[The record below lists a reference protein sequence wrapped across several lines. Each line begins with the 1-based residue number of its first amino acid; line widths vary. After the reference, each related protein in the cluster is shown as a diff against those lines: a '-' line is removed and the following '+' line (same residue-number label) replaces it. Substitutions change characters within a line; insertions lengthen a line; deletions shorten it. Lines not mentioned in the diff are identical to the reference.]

1 MDSPCDE
8 VEAFD
13 EYVKNMWLAKSKKS
27 SPTGTLNEEIPP
39 VAAAPLIGFAQ
50 AFRETAREV
59 HATARLKGWWDSR
72 DGMERLAAS
81 ETPALLEFTK
91 ATLDAAC
98 IALIHSEL
106 SEAIEAA
113 RAGDP
118 PDDKVPEYSGVEAEL
133 ADVIIRIMDIAA
145 HRGWRVGDAVEA
157 KMAMNRTR
165 SRMHGGKR
173 F

>member
-8 VEAFD
+8 VEVFD
-13 EYVKNMWLAKSKKS
+13 EYVKNMWLAKTKKP
-27 SPTGTLNEEIPP
+27 SPPGTLNEEIPP
-39 VAAAPLIGFAQ
+39 VAVAPLGFGQ
-50 AFRETAREV
+50 VFRETAQEV
-59 HATARLKGWWDSR
+59 HATARAKGWWTSR

-81 ETPALLEFTK
+81 EVPSLLEFTK

-118 PDDKVPEYSGVEAEL
+118 PDDKIPEYSGVEAEL

-165 SRMHGGKR
+165 SHMHGGKK

>member
-1 MDSPCDE
+1 MDSPSDE
-8 VEAFD
+8 CEID
-13 EYVKNMWLAKSKKS
+13 HEYIKNIWLKKNA
-27 SPTGTLNEEIPP
+27 PPAGALKEEIPP
-39 VAAAPLIGFAQ
+39 VAVPPLVGFGQVFRATAQ
-50 AFRETAREV
+50 EV
-59 HATARLKGWWDSR
+59 HATARAKGWWDSR
-72 DGMERLAAS
+72 DGMERLSAS
-81 ETPALLEFTK
+81 ESPALLEFTK

-118 PDDKVPEYSGVEAEL
+118 PDDKIPEYSGVEAEL

-157 KMAMNRTR
+157 KMEMNRGR
-165 SRMHGGKR
+165 SRMHGGKK

>member
-8 VEAFD
+8 VEVFD
-13 EYVKNMWLAKSKKS
+13 EYVKNMWLAKTKKP
-27 SPTGTLNEEIPP
+27 SPTGTPKEEIPQ
-39 VAAAPLIGFAQ
+39 VAVAPLSFGQ
-50 AFRETAREV
+50 VFRETAQEV
-59 HATARLKGWWDSR
+59 HATARSKGWWDSR
-72 DGMERLAAS
+72 DGMERLSAS
-81 ETPALLEFTK
+81 ESSALLEFTK

-118 PDDKVPEYSGVEAEL
+118 PDDKIPEYSGVEAEL

-157 KMAMNRTR
+157 KMAMNRGR
-165 SRMHGGKR
+165 SRMHGGKK

>member
-1 MDSPCDE
+1 MDSPVDDIE
-8 VEAFD
+8 IDA
-13 EYVKNMWLAKSKKS
+13 EYIKSIWLKKNVPPA
-27 SPTGTLNEEIPP
+27 GTHREEIPP
-39 VAAAPLIGFAQ
+39 VAVAPLCFGQ
-50 AFRETAREV
+50 VFRETAQEV

-81 ETPALLEFTK
+81 ESPALLEFTK
-91 ATLDAAC
+91 VTLDAAC

-118 PDDKVPEYSGVEAEL
+118 PDDKIPEYSGVEAEL

-157 KMAMNRTR
+157 KMAMNRGR
-165 SRMHGGKR
+165 SRMHGGKK

>member
-8 VEAFD
+8 VEVFD
-13 EYVKNMWLAKSKKS
+13 EYVKNMWLAKTKKP
-27 SPTGTLNEEIPP
+27 SPTGAPKEEIPP
-39 VAAAPLIGFAQ
+39 VAVAPLGFGQ
-50 AFRETAREV
+50 VFRETAQEV
-59 HATARLKGWWDSR
+59 YATARLKGWWDSR
-72 DGMERLAAS
+72 DGMERLAYS
-81 ETPALLEFTK
+81 EAPGLLEFTK

-118 PDDKVPEYSGVEAEL
+118 PDDKIPEYSGVEAEL

-165 SRMHGGKR
+165 SRMHGGKK